1 MEEIEREK
9 LLDFTQAD
17 ILKATEVGTWLIR
30 LNPEGGRN
38 EMYADSTMLHILD
51 APADLSPQE
60 CYEHWY
66 SRIGQEYY
74 DYVNQSVENMVRTGR
89 IVQLQYTWHHPA
101 MGEVRVRCTGVR
113 RENGN
118 DGMICIVGYHR
129 LVDNMD
135 ETSFLQEELSSIEME
150 NQRIRDFYHA
160 SLSEAFAYAELD
172 LEKGQLQAAGG
183 LWAECPSRFKG
194 KARAFLQFLVEC
206 QHQYSPAPNARHM
219 FITCENV
226 DEMYQKML
234 HTERGVIRY
243 VYKRLVIRDWRW
255 VQLIIYTFKEK
266 YTHNMYALLYLKDI
280 DAEKKQQEAA
290 QMDPLTGV
298 YNRKAFEDKVMQHMS
313 DREKGCQGAIVLL
326 DVDNFKSVN
335 DQYGHL
341 AGDDVLKH
349 MASCMKNVF
358 SDIGTVGRFGGDE
371 FFILIEADYDRPQIN
386 QYMDRFIDNFIHWAS
401 IPTSCSAG
409 IAFIRDGA
417 PSYQKILSLAD
428 EALYRSKQNGKNQY
442 NYAEEKA

>member
-30 LNPEGGRN
+30 LDPEGCRN

-313 DREKGCQGAIVLL
+313 DHNIGCQGAVVLL
-326 DVDNFKSVN
+326 DVDNFK
-335 DQYGHL
+335 
-341 AGDDVLKH
+341 
-349 MASCMKNVF
+349 
-358 SDIGTVGRFGGDE
+358 
-371 FFILIEADYDRPQIN
+371 
-386 QYMDRFIDNFIHWAS
+386 
-401 IPTSCSAG
+401 
-409 IAFIRDGA
+409 
-417 PSYQKILSLAD
+417 
-428 EALYRSKQNGKNQY
+428 
-442 NYAEEKA
+442 